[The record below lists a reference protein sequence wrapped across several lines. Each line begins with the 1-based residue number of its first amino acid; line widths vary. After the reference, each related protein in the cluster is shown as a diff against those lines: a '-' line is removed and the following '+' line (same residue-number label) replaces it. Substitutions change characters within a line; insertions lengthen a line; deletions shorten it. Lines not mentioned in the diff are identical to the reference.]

1 LDTRE
6 HVLRGGNSGPVVVPG
21 DPDHSLLT
29 KAINQTDSRIEM
41 PPPGKLTSEEISI
54 LETWVK
60 EGVVWGE
67 PSESSAAI
75 ASHEY
80 VITPEQRA
88 FWSFQPLHKLCSR
101 MSSVVHG
108 SNHRSIPSSWPSS
121 KLTGSSR
128 NEADGPR

>member
-29 KAINQTDSRIEM
+29 KATNQTDSRIEM

-88 FWSFQPLHKLCSR
+88 FWSFQPLHKPLQPNVERRSWVK
-101 MSSVVHG
+101 SPIDTFILAKLEAHG
-108 SNHRSIPSSWPSS
+108 
-121 KLTGSSR
+121 KLT
-128 NEADGPR
+128 E